1 MKTIFLFFVTI
12 SLAFNTLAQVAVGD
26 KAPVFTAKTDEG
38 STWKLAD
45 YIGKKNVVVALYYA
59 CQSSC

>member
-26 KAPVFTAKTDEG
+26 KAPVFTARTDEG
-38 STWKLAD
+38 SR
-45 YIGKKNVVVALYYA
+45 
-59 CQSSC
+59 